1 VVDET
6 AKRRETFDL
15 ASSAPVVLA
24 DKQTWHFPK
33 PRFEIRPSF
42 AGGRAVGTHPVVTQG
57 PELDELVD
65 AVGKCEDAATL
76 LVGAATLG
84 AHLLIRNYDLT
95 DDELGELFAYRP
107 DDQNSWK
114 WLQSV
119 MGIATG
125 TSSPKPGSGG
135 AS

>member
-15 ASSAPVVLA
+15 TNSAPVVLA
-24 DKQTWHFPK
+24 DRQTWHFPK
-33 PRFEIRPSF
+33 PRFEIHPSF
-42 AGGRAVGTHPVVTQG
+42 GGGRVVGTYPVVTHG

-65 AVGKCEDAATL
+65 AVGKCEDTAAL

-84 AHLLIRNYDLT
+84 AHLLVRNYDLA
-95 DDELGELFAYRP
+95 DAELGELFAYRP
-107 DDQNSWK
+107 DDQKSWE
-114 WLQSV
+114 WVRSV
-119 MGIATG
+119 MNIATG
-125 TSSPKPGSGG
+125 TAAPKPGSGG